1 MGRNYLA
8 IASLP
13 FSLLAVPCYGQVALD
28 RVDPGRAEERV
39 TNERE
44 EIPTSNDPQILETST
59 AFQTQ
64 DDVFVGAIAIDGLH
78 VMARGDFSDI
88 VENYIGRT
96 LNGSELTE
104 LVERLANRVK
114 AKFPLASV
122 YVEPQKITA
131 GVLQVTIDEGAIDEV
146 RIEGAQNRSVV
157 AALSK
162 LASGKPVTAVDLER
176 SLLVAGDI
184 DGVTLGNVRVMREEN
199 RNVLVVN
206 GTYERVGGSVTFGND
221 GSKPLGP
228 LELYG
233 HVRFNGLFAQD
244 DTLQVFILDTVP
256 EVEELVFGQVRYGK
270 RVSREGTEI
279 SATGSF
285 SRSAPGAYLEPFNI
299 RGESWTVS
307 LGLLHPALRRQNSS
321 VWIRADASHRQIEQ
335 SRDGALAR
343 QDRLTTVSAGI
354 YGYSRLAGGWLRAN
368 AQIKQGLDLFDA
380 TRLGD
385 PLSSRQDA
393 DGTFTTATFDIGWR
407 KNVVADLGI
416 HVAVRS
422 QLALQPLLISEE
434 TGLGG
439 ANFVRGYDYS
449 ERTGDQ
455 ALLAYGELNY
465 SWDSLPGPLSEME
478 VYGFVDGGKAYNLDE
493 GFGGGSLFSSG
504 GGFRADIGKSL
515 TGGLEVAVP
524 LSGVRYDTGD
534 SSARVRFQVTQA
546 F

>member
-8 IASLP
+8 IASLT

-28 RVDPGRAEERV
+28 RVDPGRTEERV

-44 EIPTSNDPQILETST
+44 EIPTTNDPQILETST

-64 DDVFVGAIAIDGLH
+64 HDVFVGAIAIDGLH

-96 LNGSELTE
+96 LSGSELTE

-199 RNVLVVN
+199 RNILVVN

-321 VWIRADASHRQIEQ
+321 IWIRADASHRQIEQ

-380 TRLGD
+380 TQLGD

-416 HVAVRS
+416 NVAVRS
-422 QLALQPLLISEE
+422 QLASQPLLISEE

-465 SWDSLPGPLSEME
+465 SWDSLPGPLAELE
-478 VYGFVDGGKAYNLDE
+478 FYGFVDGGKAYNLDE

-534 SSARVRFQVTQA
+534 SSARVRFQVSQS

>member
-8 IASLP
+8 IASLT

-28 RVDPGRAEERV
+28 RVDPGRTEERV

-44 EIPTSNDPQILETST
+44 EIPTTNDPQILESST

-96 LNGSELTE
+96 LSGSELTE

-162 LASGKPVTAVDLER
+162 LASGQPVTAVDLER

-321 VWIRADASHRQIEQ
+321 IWIRADASHRQIKQ

-380 TRLGD
+380 TQLGD

-416 HVAVRS
+416 NVAVRS

-465 SWDSLPGPLSEME
+465 SWDSLPGPLAELE
-478 VYGFVDGGKAYNLDE
+478 FYGFVDGGKAYNLDE

-515 TGGLEVAVP
+515 TGGLEVTVP

>member
-1 MGRNYLA
+1 VGRNYLA
-8 IASLP
+8 IASLT

-28 RVDPGRAEERV
+28 RVDPGRTEERV

-44 EIPTSNDPQILETST
+44 EIPTTNDPQILESST

-96 LNGSELTE
+96 LSGSELTE

-162 LASGKPVTAVDLER
+162 LASGQPVTAVDLER

-321 VWIRADASHRQIEQ
+321 IWIRADASHRQIKQ

-380 TRLGD
+380 TQLGD

-416 HVAVRS
+416 NVAVRS

-465 SWDSLPGPLSEME
+465 SWDSLPGPLAELE
-478 VYGFVDGGKAYNLDE
+478 FYGFVDGGKAYNLDE

>member
-8 IASLP
+8 IASLT

-28 RVDPGRAEERV
+28 RVDPGRTEERV

-44 EIPTSNDPQILETST
+44 EIPTTNDPQILESST

-96 LNGSELTE
+96 LSGSELTE

-162 LASGKPVTAVDLER
+162 LASGQPVTAVDLER

-199 RNVLVVN
+199 RNILVVN

-321 VWIRADASHRQIEQ
+321 IWIRADASHRQIEQ

-380 TRLGD
+380 TQLGD

-416 HVAVRS
+416 NVAVRS

-504 GGFRADIGKSL
+504 GGFRADIGKRL
-515 TGGLEVAVP
+515 AGGLEVAVP

>member
-8 IASLP
+8 IASLT

-28 RVDPGRAEERV
+28 RVDPGRTEERV

-44 EIPTSNDPQILETST
+44 EIPTTNDPQILESST

-96 LNGSELTE
+96 LSGSELTE

-162 LASGKPVTAVDLER
+162 LASGQPVTAVDLER

-321 VWIRADASHRQIEQ
+321 IWIRADASHRQIEQ

-380 TRLGD
+380 TQLGD

-416 HVAVRS
+416 NVAVRS

-504 GGFRADIGKSL
+504 GGFRADIGKRL
-515 TGGLEVAVP
+515 AGGLEVAVP

>member
-1 MGRNYLA
+1 VGRNYLA
-8 IASLP
+8 IASLT

-28 RVDPGRAEERV
+28 RVDPGRTEERV

-44 EIPTSNDPQILETST
+44 EIPTTNDPQILESST

-96 LNGSELTE
+96 LSGSELTE

-162 LASGKPVTAVDLER
+162 LASGQPVTAVDLER

-321 VWIRADASHRQIEQ
+321 IWIRADASHRQIEQ

-380 TRLGD
+380 TQLGD

-416 HVAVRS
+416 NVAVRS

-504 GGFRADIGKSL
+504 GGFRADIGKRL
-515 TGGLEVAVP
+515 AGGLEVAVP

>member
-8 IASLP
+8 IASLT

-28 RVDPGRAEERV
+28 RVDPGRTEERV

-44 EIPTSNDPQILETST
+44 ELPTTNDPQILESST

-96 LNGSELTE
+96 LSGSELTE

-162 LASGKPVTAVDLER
+162 LASGQPVTAVDLER

-321 VWIRADASHRQIEQ
+321 IWIRADASHRQIEQ

-380 TRLGD
+380 TQLGD

-416 HVAVRS
+416 NVAVRS
-422 QLALQPLLISEE
+422 QLASQPLLISEE

-465 SWDSLPGPLSEME
+465 SWDSLPGPLAELE
-478 VYGFVDGGKAYNLDE
+478 FYGFVDGGKAYNLDE

>member
-1 MGRNYLA
+1 ML
-8 IASLP
+8 
-13 FSLLAVPCYGQVALD
+13 
-28 RVDPGRAEERV
+28 
-39 TNERE
+39 
-44 EIPTSNDPQILETST
+44 QI
-59 AFQTQ
+59 
-64 DDVFVGAIAIDGLH
+64 
-78 VMARGDFSDI
+78 
-88 VENYIGRT
+88 
-96 LNGSELTE
+96 
-104 LVERLANRVK
+104 
-114 AKFPLASV
+114 
-122 YVEPQKITA
+122 
-131 GVLQVTIDEGAIDEV
+131 TIDEGAIDEV

-162 LASGKPVTAVDLER
+162 LASGQPVTAVDLER

-199 RNVLVVN
+199 RNILVVN

-321 VWIRADASHRQIEQ
+321 IWIRADASHRQIEQ

-380 TRLGD
+380 TQLGD

-416 HVAVRS
+416 NVAVRS

-465 SWDSLPGPLSEME
+465 SWDSLPGPLAELE
-478 VYGFVDGGKAYNLDE
+478 FYGFVDGGKAYNLDE

-534 SSARVRFQVTQA
+534 SSARVRFQVSQS